1 VQFKKKEIKGTV
13 NYSCGCM
20 GEEVLH
26 ALWTKISLRN
36 DKQRLTLNFTVQK
49 KTKKK
54 KLRS

>member
-1 VQFKKKEIKGTV
+1 
-13 NYSCGCM
+13 M

-49 KTKKK
+49 KKKTVDLK
-54 KLRS
+54 RNTVWFWEIDFRAF